1 MNARARL
8 RLSIELGEVMPRWD
22 DWCALHDVTRAE
34 GVRQL
39 ILDAVAAD
47 EPECRV
53 NCTDVM
59 RLSPVGEHRER
70 LEIGLSA
77 SELHAVRRQAT
88 RCGFT
93 ANRWVVA
100 LIRAQLTHAPQ
111 FGEQEMALLAASN
124 HALARISRSLGPV
137 IRELDRDR
145 TAAVAGNARL
155 LVELKAQIDTHLR
168 AVSDLLRANIDR
180 WSR

>member
-1 MNARARL
+1 MNARA
-8 RLSIELGEVMPRWD
+8 RLSIELGELMPRWD
-22 DWCALHDVTRAE
+22 DWCALHHVTRAE

-53 NCTDVM
+53 NFTDVM
-59 RLSPVGEHRER
+59 RSFPVGEHRER
-70 LEIGLSA
+70 LKIGLSA
-77 SELHAVRRQAT
+77 SELHAIRRQAT

-137 IRELDRDR
+137 IREVDRDGA
-145 TAAVAGNARL
+145 AAVAGNAHL
-155 LVELKAQIDTHLR
+155 LVELKAQIDAHLR
-168 AVSDLLRANIDR
+168 AVSNLLRANIDR

>member
-1 MNARARL
+1 VNARA

>member
-1 MNARARL
+1 MQLPQMRRSVGSAAPTSCACPPL
-8 RLSIELGEVMPRWD
+8 ASIANVSR
-22 DWCALHDVTRAE
+22 
-34 GVRQL
+34 
-39 ILDAVAAD
+39 
-47 EPECRV
+47 
-53 NCTDVM
+53 
-59 RLSPVGEHRER
+59 S
-70 LEIGLSA
+70 GLTA

-88 RCGFT
+88 TCGFT

-100 LIRAQLTHAPQ
+100 LIRAQLTHVPQ

-137 IRELDRDR
+137 IREIDRDG

>member
-1 MNARARL
+1 VNARA
-8 RLSIELGEVMPRWD
+8 RLSIELGEVKPRWD
-22 DWCALHDVTRAE
+22 DWCAQRDVTLAE

-47 EPECRV
+47 EPECRAG
-53 NCTDVM
+53 CTDVM
-59 RLSPVGEHRER
+59 RSLPAGEHRER
-70 LEIGLSA
+70 LEIRLTA
-77 SELHAVRRQAT
+77 SELHAVGRQAT
-88 RCGFT
+88 TCGFT

-100 LIRAQLTHAPQ
+100 LIRAQLTHVPQ

-137 IRELDRDR
+137 IREGDRDG
-145 TAAVAGNARL
+145 TAAVAGNGRL
-155 LVELKAQIDTHLR
+155 LVELKAQIDAHLR

>member
-1 MNARARL
+1 MNARA
-8 RLSIELGEVMPRWD
+8 RLSIELGELKPRWD
-22 DWCALHDVTRAE
+22 DWCTLHDVTRAE

-47 EPECRV
+47 EPAYRAG
-53 NCTDVM
+53 CTEVM
-59 RLSPVGEHRER
+59 HSLPVGEHRKR

-77 SELHAVRRQAT
+77 SELHAIGRQAT
-88 RCGFT
+88 TCGFT

-137 IRELDRDR
+137 IREGDRDGA
-145 TAAVAGNARL
+145 AAVAGNARL

>member
-1 MNARARL
+1 MNARA
-8 RLSIELGEVMPRWD
+8 RLSIELGEVKPRWD
-22 DWCALHDVTRAE
+22 DWCALHDVTPAE

-47 EPECRV
+47 EPQCRAGGT
-53 NCTDVM
+53 NVM
-59 RLSPVGEHRER
+59 PPSVGEHRER
-70 LEIGLSA
+70 LEIRLTA
-77 SELHAVRRQAT
+77 SELHAVARQAT
-88 RCGFT
+88 TCGFT

-100 LIRAQLTHAPQ
+100 LIRAQLTHVPQ

-137 IRELDRDR
+137 IREVDRDG

-155 LVELKAQIDTHLR
+155 LVGLKAQIDAHLR

>member
-1 MNARARL
+1 MNARA

-77 SELHAVRRQAT
+77 SELHAIRRQAT

-137 IRELDRDR
+137 IREVDRDR

>member
-1 MNARARL
+1 MNARA

-70 LEIGLSA
+70 LEIGLSE

>member
-1 MNARARL
+1 MNARA
-8 RLSIELGEVMPRWD
+8 RLSIELGEVKPRWD
-22 DWCALHDVTRAE
+22 DWCTLHDVTPAE

>member
-1 MNARARL
+1 MNARA
-8 RLSIELGEVMPRWD
+8 RLSIELGEVKPRWD
-22 DWCALHDVTRAE
+22 DWCALHDVTPAE
-34 GVRQL
+34 GVRRL

-47 EPECRV
+47 EPECRAGV
-53 NCTDVM
+53 TEVM
-59 RLSPVGEHRER
+59 PPPVGEHRER
-70 LEIGLSA
+70 LEIRLTA
-77 SELHAVRRQAT
+77 SELHAVRKQAT

-93 ANRWVVA
+93 ANRWAVA
-100 LIRAQLTHAPQ
+100 LIRAQLTHVPQ

-137 IRELDRDR
+137 IREVDRDG
-145 TAAVAGNARL
+145 TAAVASDARL

-180 WSR
+180 WS

>member
-1 MNARARL
+1 MNARA

-59 RLSPVGEHRER
+59 RSSHVGEHRER

-137 IRELDRDR
+137 IREVDRDG

>member
-1 MNARARL
+1 MNARA

-47 EPECRV
+47 EPQCRV

>member
-1 MNARARL
+1 MNARA

-137 IRELDRDR
+137 IREVDRDR

>member
-1 MNARARL
+1 MNARA

>member
-1 MNARARL
+1 MNARA

-100 LIRAQLTHAPQ
+100 LIRAQLAHAPQ